1 MTKPQSDKDAGE
13 FTRLLLQNHK
23 RIMGLI
29 LALVPNG
36 PDADD
41 ILQESSGVMW
51 RRFGDFEPGTN
62 FSAWALR
69 IARLQVMSYY
79 DREKRARARLSDE
92 TVDSL
97 TDQLARPD
105 WDSSARMEALRRCVG
120 RLREREIELIRRRY
134 YSEQSVPEIAR
145 DTGATVHAIYKS
157 LNRVHLA
164 LLRCTRATMQREL
177 TP

>member
-1 MTKPQSDKDAGE
+1 MTEPQSNNDAEE
-13 FTRLLLQNHK
+13 FTRLLLQNHR

-36 PDADD
+36 QDADD
-41 ILQESSGVMW
+41 ILQESSAVMW

-62 FSAWALR
+62 FAAWALR
-69 IARLQVMSYY
+69 IARFQVMSYY

-92 TVDSL
+92 SVDSL

-105 WDSSARMEALRRCVG
+105 WDSPARIEALRHCVG

-134 YSEQSVPEIAR
+134 YSEQNVPEIAR
-145 DTGATVHAIYKS
+145 ETGATIHAVYKS
-157 LNRVHLA
+157 LNRLHLA
-164 LLRCTRATMQREL
+164 LLRCIRTTMQRE
-177 TP
+177 PAP